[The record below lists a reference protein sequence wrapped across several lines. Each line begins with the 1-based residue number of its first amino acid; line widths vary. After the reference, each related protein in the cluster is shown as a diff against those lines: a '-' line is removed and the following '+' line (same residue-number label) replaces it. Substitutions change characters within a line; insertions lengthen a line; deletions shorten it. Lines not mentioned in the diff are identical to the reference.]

1 MIHSATRILLEM
13 LKDLKDHHRSKNQL
27 LTLYVEK
34 RLERSL
40 TNYYKELTS
49 SVTSLSGYNEQNVLQ
64 KLAKR
69 KIKD

>member
-1 MIHSATRILLEM
+1 M
-13 LKDLKDHHRSKNQL
+13 
-27 LTLYVEK
+27 EK

>member
-1 MIHSATRILLEM
+1 MTHSATSILLEM

-34 RLERSL
+34 RLEQSL
-40 TNYYKELTS
+40 SNYYNELRS

-64 KLAKR
+64 KLAK
-69 KIKD
+69 K

>member
-1 MIHSATRILLEM
+1 MHSATPILLEM

-40 TNYYKELTS
+40 TNYYKEVTS

>member
-13 LKDLKDHHRSKNQL
+13 LKDLKDHHKSKNQL